1 MLPRSEM
8 TQLRT
13 LVRDEISHAMADGGG
28 SPRQIARLVCARAT
42 SLIEALGQQLAEN
55 AVTDMV
61 RKEIKKWAA
70 VGSSA
75 REQLSLPGFAAHI
88 LADLPASL
96 CVPMPGADPTD
107 EEDRSYRPLAGKL
120 GITVGEAEAALA
132 LLEAGI
138 ADDQRK
144 ARAIREALDIAR
156 ATGATPTTRLSD
168 ALARAS
174 DVPEAA

>member
-8 TQLRT
+8 AQLRA
-13 LVRDEISHAMADGGG
+13 LVRDEINHSMEDGGG
-28 SPRQIARLVCARAT
+28 SPRQIARAVCAK
-42 SLIEALGQQLAEN
+42 SEGLIASLGQHLAEN

-96 CVPMPGADPTD
+96 CVPVADAGSED
-107 EEDRSYRPLAGKL
+107 DDRSYRPLAGRH
-120 GITVGEAEAALA
+120 GITVAEAEAALA

-144 ARAIREALDIAR
+144 ARAIREALDIAC
-156 ATGATPTTRLSD
+156 AVGATPTTRLAE
-168 ALARAS
+168 ALARAG
-174 DVPEAA
+174 PAAA

>member
-8 TQLRT
+8 AQLRA
-13 LVRDEISHAMADGGG
+13 LVRDEINNSMADGGG
-28 SPRQIARLVCARAT
+28 SPREIARLVCARADD
-42 SLIEALGQQLAEN
+42 LIASLGQHLAEN

-96 CVPMPGADPTD
+96 CVPIAGADP
-107 EEDRSYRPLAGKL
+107 EDDDSRSYRPLAGRH
-120 GITVGEAEAALA
+120 GITVAEAEAALA

-156 ATGATPTTRLSD
+156 ATGAIPTTRLAE
-168 ALARAS
+168 ALARAG
-174 DVPEAA
+174 PIAA